1 LKDSP
6 AKARAYALKLLSY
19 RSRSSKEMRGKLEQK
34 GFSNALVIDTVD
46 FLERS
51 GLMNDDALASELF
64 RYATEKKSLG
74 KNGVKLFLIKS
85 GIDKD
90 RIDQILMEHTIDM
103 EEQSAGEFVERKL
116 RTLIKYPEDVV
127 RRRLWGM
134 LQRRGFSYDVI
145 KRAINSVK
153 L

>member
-1 LKDSP
+1 MS
-6 AKARAYALKLLSY
+6 AKLA
-19 RSRSSKEMRGKLEQK
+19 QK
-34 GFSNALVIDTVD
+34 GFSINLVIDTVG

-51 GLMNDDALASELF
+51 GLINDDTLASELF

-74 KNGVKLFLIKS
+74 KKGVRLFLIKR

-90 RIDQILMEHTIDM
+90 RIDHILTAHTSDM
-103 EEQSAGEFVERKL
+103 EEESAGELVERKL
-116 RTLIKYPEDVV
+116 RTLKKYPEDVV

-134 LQRRGFSYDVI
+134 LQRRGFSNDVI
-145 KRAINSVK
+145 SRTIKSIN